1 METAYLQQVAIPQ
14 SPLLLSTTS
23 ILQSNGNSAKKKL
36 GKTKAV
42 CHHQRD
48 AMISTRGDLGQNCG
62 KPYS

>member
-23 ILQSNGNSAKKKL
+23 ILQSNGNSAKKL
-36 GKTKAV
+36 GKTRAV

-48 AMISTRGDLGQNCG
+48 AMISTRGDLGQNCDQTI
-62 KPYS
+62 